1 MKKLSILC
9 AFALVLVLM
18 AGPVFAVEYCKDI
31 LEIGNTGG
39 PSGDKTWD
47 DAITVSPGDT
57 ITVDIWMND
66 APGLATAGG
75 CKISWTGPI
84 AYVSGFR
91 YDANSTPVGP
101 WLPSGLFSQIGSE
114 LVCANAAGAPGLTP
128 DGDGDII
135 VAQITLECTGAG
147 TASFTVGVI
156 PAQTTWGPSANGWD
170 DGAISDNTVIVTQ
183 VVECQT
189 DDDCNDGLWCTTLR
203 TCDTITTPLNPVC
216 VGSLDNPCATPAE
229 DCDLEGCTEDNP
241 GCGKECSTTPM
252 PCMKDADCP
261 GSETCTAG
269 SDCEATPGTCDNG
282 CDEAE
287 VIATG
292 GSTSA
297 CCADGELCSGTG
309 SDPSAICSA
318 DVTLIKDDGYYQP
331 PAWGEV
337 ATIKNPVC
345 LDNPDN
351 LVGGIQFDLCDSPDC
366 LECVDCELTERTVMF
381 DCEAVELANG
391 CCRVLMF
398 CKNPG
403 CAINPGLCDIVTVVL
418 QTKAGAPAA
427 CDDVCIEETFENIV
441 VSDYDGFELA
451 GAGTPGV
458 LCPVSCGDIC
468 PPGAGTSNDC
478 GDGVVDIYDI
488 MCEVDFALADDP
500 MAEPNACQL
509 PRADVPTGTPP
520 ECTAPDG
527 AINILDIMV
536 LIDMALN
543 RQDCCTFY
551 YTGIMY

>member
-47 DAITVSPGDT
+47 DAITISPGDT

-66 APGLATAGG
+66 APGNATAGG

-91 YDANSTPVGP
+91 YDAVSTPVGP
-101 WLPSGLFSQIGSE
+101 WLPSGLFQQTGNE
-114 LVCANAAGAPGLTP
+114 LVSANAAGAPGVVP

-135 VAQITLECTGAG
+135 VCQITFECTGAG
-147 TASFTVGVI
+147 TASFTVETI
-156 PAQTTWGPSANGWD
+156 PTFTTWGPSGNGWD
-170 DGAISDNTVIVTQ
+170 DGDISPNTVIVTQ
-183 VVECQT
+183 VVECLN
-189 DDDCNDGLWCTTLR
+189 DAECNDGLWCTTPR
-203 TCDTITTPLNPVC
+203 TCDTSTNTC
-216 VGSLDNPCATPAE
+216 VGSLDNPCATPSE
-229 DCDLEGCTEDNP
+229 DCDLEDCDEDNP
-241 GCGKECSTTPM
+241 GCGKECSTTAM

-261 GSETCTAG
+261 GSETCTG
-269 SDCEATPGTCDNG
+269 GTDCEATPGTCDNS

-292 GSTSA
+292 GSTSP

-309 SDPSAICSA
+309 SDPSPICSA
-318 DVTLIKDDGYYQP
+318 DVTLIKEDAYYQP
-331 PAWGEV
+331 PATGDV
-337 ATIKNPVC
+337 VTIKNPVC
-345 LDNPDN
+345 LDNPDV

-366 LECVDCELTERTVMF
+366 LECIDCELTERTVMF

-418 QTKAGAPAA
+418 QTKDGAPAA
-427 CDDVCIEETFENIV
+427 CGSVCIEESFEGIV

-451 GAGTPGV
+451 GAGTPGE

-468 PPGAGTSNDC
+468 PPGTGTTNDC

-520 ECTAPDG
+520 GCIAPNG
-527 AINILDIMV
+527 EINIMDIMV

-551 YTGIMY
+551 YTDIMY